1 MIKVNAQSAIR
12 GIAFKVEDV
21 QLLLLL
27 TQIVRRLLEKF
38 AKNATEDFIIIL
50 MKRYAKE

>member
-1 MIKVNAQSAIR
+1 MIKVNVQSAIR
-12 GIAFKVEDV
+12 GIAFKMEDV
-21 QLLLLL
+21 RLLLLL
-27 TQIVRRLLEKF
+27 MQIVKHLLEKF